1 MLHKLKPVPRAII
14 IGIIVAGGVFAFTAV
29 DFSTFKQKTT
39 DQSAPPAPQVT
50 TVAPPVEQAR
60 EPVSAPAQPTQ
71 PTQPAEPVNLQSAP
85 VHDAGLANVLG
96 TKN

>member
-60 EPVSAPAQPTQ
+60 EPVSAPAQP
-71 PTQPAEPVNLQSAP
+71 AEPVNLQSAP